1 MLMPLQRRTR
11 LVKTGRLGGA
21 ERCRDSLP
29 QVQLFG
35 SEEIQNGRES
45 CGIPVDK
52 YLEMRRKHSL
62 NNKDRHGPV
71 LSLQMFHYVQVNL
84 PSLLPPL
91 TPPSSGIG
99 QVERREH

>member
-52 YLEMRRKHSL
+52 YLEMRHIGISHSR
-62 NNKDRHGPV
+62 D
-71 LSLQMFHYVQVNL
+71 VN
-84 PSLLPPL
+84 
-91 TPPSSGIG
+91 TA
-99 QVERREH
+99 